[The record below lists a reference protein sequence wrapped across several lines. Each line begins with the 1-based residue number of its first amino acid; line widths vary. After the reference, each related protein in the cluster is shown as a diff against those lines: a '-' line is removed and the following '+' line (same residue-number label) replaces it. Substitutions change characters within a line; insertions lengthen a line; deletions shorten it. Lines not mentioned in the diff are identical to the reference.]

1 MGYKD
6 TVNLPKT
13 DFPMRASLPQR
24 EPGMIKRWDGMKVYK
39 KMLERRRNAPLFVLH
54 DGPPYSNGHI
64 HLGHT
69 LNKVVKDII
78 VKYKYLSGYRTPF
91 VPGWDNHGMPIENIV
106 IKEFK
111 GDKSKIRE
119 IRKRCR
125 EFAGE
130 WIDIQREEFRRLG
143 VFGDWDN
150 PYLTMSREYEG
161 REILFFAD
169 LVEKGYVYRG
179 YMPIH
184 WCPVCETALALA
196 EIEYKEKESPSIWFT
211 MEGDG
216 ITAVVWTTTPWTI
229 ISNVALAF
237 HPDYEYVVVK
247 VKDKNYVLAREL
259 LEKNANLLGW
269 ENFEV
274 KELLKGT
281 EFEGREFRHP
291 FIDRISRGILADFV
305 TLEEGTGIVHIA
317 PGHGK
322 EDFEVG
328 REYDLP
334 VISPVDE
341 RGRFTREAPGFEGL
355 TTDEASRKV
364 VEILKEKKSLLREDR
379 IVHQYP
385 HCWRCKHHLIFRAT
399 EQWFLSIDHRELRKK
414 ALSEIDKVEW
424 IPPESKNRI
433 YASVEERP
441 EWCLSRQRVWGLPI
455 PAFYCKNCKKAVL
468 DPAVIRRVGEIFLEH
483 GSDIWYERDA
493 SFFLPPDYTCPHC
506 GGKEFEKENDILDVW
521 FDSGVS
527 SLVVLRDEEW
537 PSHVYLEGPDQHRGW
552 FNSSLMVSC
561 AIREKAPYRVVI
573 THGWV
578 LDEQGRAMHKALGNV
593 ISPLEVIGK
602 YGADLVRL
610 WVGSSDYTQDV
621 RLGPQILERLV
632 DAYRKIR
639 NTYRFMLGNL
649 YDFTPEDALPSNEL
663 LPVDR
668 YILSVFQVVKEKIKD
683 FYEKY
688 TFHRVYH
695 TYMDFVIKYLSSF
708 YLDIL
713 KDRLYTYGK
722 TSKERRSA
730 QTVLHEVLSEMLVIF
745 SPVLSFT
752 TEEAWSYLPGRKT
765 ESVFYNDFP
774 PVKKELVDEKL
785 MKEFE
790 HILSVR
796 EDVLLL
802 LEKGRREKII
812 GNSLEAKVMMEN
824 KDEVLEKYKDYL
836 PEIFIVSQ
844 VEFGPAEGEVILEG
858 EHGKYALKKADGN
871 KCERCWVYSPTVG
884 EDPEYPSL
892 CSKCREV
899 IRRGDYG

>member
-274 KELLKGT
+274 
-281 EFEGREFRHP
+281 
-291 FIDRISRGILADFV
+291 
-305 TLEEGTGIVHIA
+305 
-317 PGHGK
+317 
-322 EDFEVG
+322 
-328 REYDLP
+328 
-334 VISPVDE
+334 
-341 RGRFTREAPGFEGL
+341 
-355 TTDEASRKV
+355 
-364 VEILKEKKSLLREDR
+364 
-379 IVHQYP
+379 
-385 HCWRCKHHLIFRAT
+385 
-399 EQWFLSIDHRELRKK
+399 
-414 ALSEIDKVEW
+414 
-424 IPPESKNRI
+424 
-433 YASVEERP
+433 
-441 EWCLSRQRVWGLPI
+441 
-455 PAFYCKNCKKAVL
+455 
-468 DPAVIRRVGEIFLEH
+468 
-483 GSDIWYERDA
+483 
-493 SFFLPPDYTCPHC
+493 
-506 GGKEFEKENDILDVW
+506 
-521 FDSGVS
+521 
-527 SLVVLRDEEW
+527 
-537 PSHVYLEGPDQHRGW
+537 
-552 FNSSLMVSC
+552 
-561 AIREKAPYRVVI
+561 
-573 THGWV
+573 
-578 LDEQGRAMHKALGNV
+578 
-593 ISPLEVIGK
+593 
-602 YGADLVRL
+602 
-610 WVGSSDYTQDV
+610 
-621 RLGPQILERLV
+621 
-632 DAYRKIR
+632 
-639 NTYRFMLGNL
+639 
-649 YDFTPEDALPSNEL
+649 
-663 LPVDR
+663 
-668 YILSVFQVVKEKIKD
+668 
-683 FYEKY
+683 
-688 TFHRVYH
+688 
-695 TYMDFVIKYLSSF
+695 
-708 YLDIL
+708 
-713 KDRLYTYGK
+713 
-722 TSKERRSA
+722 
-730 QTVLHEVLSEMLVIF
+730 
-745 SPVLSFT
+745 
-752 TEEAWSYLPGRKT
+752 
-765 ESVFYNDFP
+765 
-774 PVKKELVDEKL
+774 
-785 MKEFE
+785 
-790 HILSVR
+790 
-796 EDVLLL
+796 
-802 LEKGRREKII
+802 
-812 GNSLEAKVMMEN
+812 
-824 KDEVLEKYKDYL
+824 
-836 PEIFIVSQ
+836 
-844 VEFGPAEGEVILEG
+844 
-858 EHGKYALKKADGN
+858 
-871 KCERCWVYSPTVG
+871 
-884 EDPEYPSL
+884 
-892 CSKCREV
+892 
-899 IRRGDYG
+899 